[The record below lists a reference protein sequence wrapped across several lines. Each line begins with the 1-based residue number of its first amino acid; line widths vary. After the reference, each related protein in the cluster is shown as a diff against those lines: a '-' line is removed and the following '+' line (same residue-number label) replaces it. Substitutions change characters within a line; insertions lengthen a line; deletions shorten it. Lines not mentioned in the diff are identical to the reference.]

1 MTVDLIEFGSY
12 LSKVA
17 GMSNNTVRAYIS
29 QITKFTDWLG
39 KHPLD
44 ATVQDILEYME
55 WLYDKKYSQQTQV
68 SALSALR
75 ALYDF
80 YMTKGVIDYNP
91 ARMIKRR
98 FRTGSKLPD
107 VLTIQ
112 EIEKIVF
119 APYKYR
125 HEEYEQ
131 LRDASV
137 LATLAC
143 TGIRVSELCN
153 LKPENYNPDNTI
165 KVFGKGRK
173 ERIVPII
180 TRWFSR
186 PDEMLYLVKHYIGNV
201 SRKMYPRKVCYIT
214 HHASKYAIG
223 RRVNPHVFRHS
234 FATQLIRD
242 GLDITTVQ
250 QIMGHTSIVTT
261 QKYVHLAF
269 TDVMQKLRE
278 KGLFT

>member
-1 MTVDLIEFGSY
+1 MTAELLEFGSY

-29 QITKFTDWLG
+29 QINKFTEWLG
-39 KHPLD
+39 KPPLE
-44 ATVQDILEYME
+44 ATVKDILDYME
-55 WLYDKKYSQQTQV
+55 WLYDHKYSQQTQI
-68 SALSALR
+68 SALSAIR

-80 YMTKGVIDYNP
+80 YMTEGVISYNP

-98 FRTGSKLPD
+98 FRTGRKLPD
-107 VLTIQ
+107 VLTID
-112 EIEKIVF
+112 EIEKIVS
-119 APYKYR
+119 APYEYR

-131 LRDASV
+131 KRDASV

-143 TGIRVSELCN
+143 TGIRVSELCT
-153 LKPENYNPDNTI
+153 LSPENYNPDNTI
-165 KVFGKGRK
+165 KVYGKGSK

-186 PDEMLYLVKHYIGNV
+186 PDEMLYLVKYYIGNV
-201 SRKMYPRKVCYIT
+201 SRQMYPRKVCYIT
-214 HHASKYAIG
+214 HRASKYAIG

-242 GLDITTVQ
+242 GIDITTVQ

-269 TDVMQKLRE
+269 TDVLEKLKE